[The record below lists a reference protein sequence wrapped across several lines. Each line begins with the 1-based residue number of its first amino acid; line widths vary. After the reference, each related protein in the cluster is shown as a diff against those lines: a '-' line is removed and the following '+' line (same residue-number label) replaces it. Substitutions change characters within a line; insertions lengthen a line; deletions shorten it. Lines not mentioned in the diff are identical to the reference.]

1 MTSPGCTGVALDSWC
16 LDFGCTVLADLCVFA
31 KAEESTRPLVYGCAL
46 GGGVKGAVVG
56 E

>member
-1 MTSPGCTGVALDSWC
+1 MTSLGCTEVALDSLC
-16 LDFGCTVLADLCVFA
+16 LDFDCTVLADLYVSA

-46 GGGVKGAVVG
+46 GGGVKGEVVG

>member
-1 MTSPGCTGVALDSWC
+1 MMNPGCTEVALDNWC
-16 LDFGCTVLADLCVFA
+16 LDFDCTVLADLYVSA
-31 KAEESTRPLVYGCAL
+31 KAEESTRPLVYEYAL